1 MKQVTIPVKVENKLN
16 IRASDD
22 LSVEGLEGAV
32 MVAVVRQSDSFK
44 YTETAGKTEVKVTS
58 DCRLQLPSSVPL
70 TVEKVGGDATMMN
83 LTSRV
88 IVGKIG
94 GDLVI
99 RNLPGASI
107 EAVGGDLHINLVGG
121 GMEVVRVGGDLYG
134 SEIQSLSA
142 RAIGGDVYLRRVT
155 GEINLTAGGDIQ
167 LELSTS
173 DLPAINITAG
183 GDIQLIVPTTANGQ
197 LAMTSKGN
205 TISVHVGEQ
214 VGDWEVEQ
222 LDLPLGEAKNL
233 VKLTAAGDITVSDQ
247 EIIEHD
253 FDTVFE
259 NSATEWQSFGADLEK
274 QIRESIGSAMEGVH
288 WATQSAAFAGEK
300 ARAKVEKAMRKLD
313 AKGVVIDH
321 TGVNVERDG
330 KHVGITFGTPV
341 VKTEKRSS
349 GPSDEERLLVLKM
362 LQDKK
367 ITAEEADKLLSALD
381 K

>member
-1 MKQVTIPVKVENKLN
+1 MKQVTIPIKAENKLN

-22 LSVEGLEGAV
+22 LSVEGLEGSV

-44 YTETAGKTEVKVTS
+44 YTEAVGKTEVKVTS
-58 DCRLQLPSSVPL
+58 DCRLQLPSSVPV
-70 TVEKVGGDATMMN
+70 TVEKVGGDATLMN
-83 LTSRV
+83 LTARV
-88 IVGKIG
+88 IAGKIG

-107 EAVGGDLHINLVGG
+107 DAVGGDLHINLVDGG
-121 GMEVVRVGGDLYG
+121 IEVVRVGGDLYG
-134 SEIQSLSA
+134 SEVQSLSA
-142 RAIGGDVYLRRVT
+142 RAIGGDAYLRRVS
-155 GEINLTAGGDIQ
+155 GEINLTAGGDVQ
-167 LELSTS
+167 LEMNSS
-173 DLPAINITAG
+173 DLPTINITAG
-183 GDIQLIVPTTANGQ
+183 GDIQLVVPTNANGQ
-197 LAMTSKGN
+197 LAMTAKGN

-222 LDLPLGEAKNL
+222 LDLPLGEGKNL
-233 VKLTAAGDITVSDQ
+233 IKLTAGGDITVSDQ
-247 EIIEHD
+247 KIIEHD
-253 FDTVFE
+253 FDAVFE
-259 NSATEWQSFGADLEK
+259 SSADEWRSFGADLEK

-321 TGVNVERDG
+321 TGVNVGRDG

-341 VKTEKRSS
+341 AKTEKRSS

-362 LQDKK
+362 LQEKK
-367 ITAEEADKLLSALD
+367 ITLEEAEKLLSALD
-381 K
+381 Q